1 MTAAD
6 AASADVVWPEDAV
19 EVGRIVDAFGVK
31 GWIKIEP
38 FSPDPQALFSS
49 RRWFLSAPQAQQGT
63 RRESAVAWPSVL
75 RIAEVREHGEMVVA
89 RAAEIAD
96 RDAARA
102 LRGGRVFV
110 SRASFPTADPD
121 EFYWVDLIGLQVVNR
136 QGAVLGTVAGLLDT
150 GPHSVLRITPP
161 SSEAEAD
168 ERLIPFVA
176 AYIDEV
182 NMNEQRI
189 TVDWGVDY

>member
-1 MTAAD
+1 
-6 AASADVVWPEDAV
+6 
-19 EVGRIVDAFGVK
+19 
-31 GWIKIEP
+31 
-38 FSPDPQALFSS
+38 
-49 RRWFLSAPQAQQGT
+49 
-63 RRESAVAWPSVL
+63 VL
-75 RIAEVREHGEMVVA
+75 HIAEAREHGEMVVA

-161 SSEAEAD
+161 SNEAEAD